1 MLIDLI
7 SLSNY
12 GYYNIQVANILGLE
26 TAVYLGILLDI
37 NSKAIRK
44 NKVEDNFFTIDRDY
58 ITQRTT
64 LSISKQKEIEK
75 ILSDVGVLCI
85 SKKDEDSFNI
95 SISALYTIV
104 GNDDNTD
111 LIKDIK
117 KIISKKAN
125 TRTKTDAIKDALK
138 ENVVTSNK
146 ELREAYYDWID
157 SVYAKQGWMSKKSV
171 VSAQT
176 LVDDFSKHNLDVA
189 LKIVEIASINGYRD
203 MEWALNTYKQNYNV
217 RYKAEQKTPVTM
229 SKPVIGDV
237 GF

>member
-44 NKVEDNFFTIDRDY
+44 NKVEDNFFTVDRDY
-58 ITQRTT
+58 ITSRTT
-64 LSISKQKEIEK
+64 LSVTKQKEIEK
-75 ILSDVGVLCI
+75 ILSDVGVLCL
-85 SKKDEDSFNI
+85 SKKNEDSFNI

-104 GNDDNTD
+104 GSDDNTD
-111 LIKDIK
+111 LIKDVK
-117 KIISKKAN
+117 KIVSRKAN
-125 TRTKTDAIKDALK
+125 TRSKADAIKDALK

-176 LVDDFSKHNLDVA
+176 LVDDYSKHNLDIA

-217 RYKAEQKTPVTM
+217 KYKVEQKSTVNVT
-229 SKPVIGDV
+229 KPVVGDV

>member
-12 GYYNIQVANILGLE
+12 GYYNVNIANILGLD

-44 NKVEDNFFTIDRDY
+44 NKVEDNFFTVDRKY

-64 LSISKQKEIEK
+64 LPESRQREIEK
-75 ILSDVGVLCI
+75 TLSDVGVLCI
-85 SKKDEDSFNI
+85 SKKDSNSFNI
-95 SISALYTIV
+95 SISALYTII
-104 GNDDNTD
+104 GDDNEEI
-111 LIKDIK
+111 IKDVK
-117 KIISKKAN
+117 KIISKKSN
-125 TRTKTDAIKDALK
+125 SKTRGDAIKDTLK
-138 ENVVTSNK
+138 TNIVTSNS

-171 VSAQT
+171 TSAQT
-176 LVDDFSKHNLDVA
+176 IIDEFANHNLDIA
-189 LKIVEIASINGYRD
+189 LKVVEIAAINGYRD
-203 MEWALNTYKQNYNV
+203 MSWAVNSYKQNYNIK
-217 RYKAEQKTPVTM
+217 YKS
-229 SKPVIGDV
+229 SKQEIKNDLVSISDV

>member
-111 LIKDIK
+111 LIKDVK

-125 TRTKTDAIKDALK
+125 TRTKTDAIKDTLK

-217 RYKAEQKTPVTM
+217 RYKAEQKATAVM

>member
-111 LIKDIK
+111 LIKDVK

-125 TRTKTDAIKDALK
+125 ARTKTDAIKDTLK

-217 RYKAEQKTPVTM
+217 RYKAEQKATVTM